1 MELLMSIVTIAL
13 LSLLGVGVLVG
24 TYFFLVTR
32 GTLLF
37 HRATG
42 DARPD
47 AHVYWIYS
55 NMSLIKLTDKKPLI
69 AAILLFQYDRLVDHV
84 IHHVLRACVSGKTVL
99 QTSCAFGDVIPK
111 VTNAAIGAGAK
122 QMLVVDIIENEL
134 THAKGKVGQHNASC
148 TFLQD
153 DATNLT
159 LASKS
164 VAANVLF
171 FLLHELPN
179 NEKELAISEAMRVV
193 EPGGVLVIADFHKPR
208 SWVLRAFGWMY
219 FTVFE
224 PYGLPLWGEK
234 HDPLGQIA
242 REGWATERT
251 TIFFDNFQVIAA
263 RRPTA

>member
-1 MELLMSIVTIAL
+1 MELLMSITAITL
-13 LSLLGVGVLVG
+13 LSLVVAGVLLAA
-24 TYFFLVTR
+24 YFFVVTR

-69 AAILLFQYDRLVDHV
+69 AAILLFQYDRLVAE
-84 IHHVLRACVSGKTVL
+84 ILRHLHCVNLSGKDVL

-111 VTNAAIGAGAK
+111 VTDAAIGAGAK
-122 QMLVVDIIENEL
+122 RMVIVDIVTNEL
-134 THAKGKVGQHNASC
+134 LHAKGKVTPHEASC
-148 TFLQD
+148 AFLKD
-153 DATNLT
+153 DATALS
-159 LASKS
+159 LPSES

-179 NEKELAISEAMRVV
+179 EEKELAIREAMRVV
-193 EPGGVLVIADFHKPR
+193 EPGGVLLIADFHKPS

-224 PYGLPLWGEK
+224 PYGLALWGEK
-234 HDPLGQIA
+234 YDPLGQIA
-242 REGWATERT
+242 REGWRTERT
-251 TIFFDNFQVIAA
+251 TIFFDNFQVITA
-263 RRPTA
+263 RRPMA